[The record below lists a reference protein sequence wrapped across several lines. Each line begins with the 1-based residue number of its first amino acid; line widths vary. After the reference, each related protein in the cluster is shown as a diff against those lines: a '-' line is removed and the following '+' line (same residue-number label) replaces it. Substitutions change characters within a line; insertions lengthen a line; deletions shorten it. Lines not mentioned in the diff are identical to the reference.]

1 MGMVNMSRQIRK
13 QKPSRVIKG
22 KFEEERSPHTAL
34 QPKNKMQARY
44 IEAIN
49 NFTQTISL
57 GCAGTGKTYIASTM
71 AAHLYMKGTIN
82 KIILT
87 RPNVPSSRSLG
98 SFPGTIEEKMAP
110 WTTPV
115 VEVLKNCMGGAYEN
129 AVRKGAIIVAPFET
143 MRGSSF
149 SDAFV
154 IMDEAQNTTPEE
166 MKMFTTRI
174 GENCRIVINGD
185 IAQSDIRQTSG
196 LSTIIDLAQR
206 FNLPVPVIEFGI
218 DDVVRSKECKMWIE
232 AFHKSQPKVA
242 L

>member
-1 MGMVNMSRQIRK
+1 MPRQQRK
-13 QKPSRVIKG
+13 LKPKREIKE
-22 KFEEERSPHTAL
+22 KFMEERTTRTAL

-44 IEAIN
+44 IEAIT

-71 AAHLYMKGTIN
+71 AAQLYMQGTIN

-98 SFPGTIEEKMAP
+98 SFPGTLEEKMAP

-129 AVRKGAIIVAPFET
+129 AVRNGAIIVAPFET

-149 SDAFV
+149 RDAFV

-196 LSTIIDLAQR
+196 LSTIIELAQR

>member
-1 MGMVNMSRQIRK
+1 MVNMPRQQRK
-13 QKPSRVIKG
+13 LKPKREIKD
-22 KFEEERSPHTAL
+22 KFMEERTTRTAL
-34 QPKNKMQARY
+34 QPKTKMQARY
-44 IEAIN
+44 IEAITD
-49 NFTQTISL
+49 FTQTISL

-71 AAHLYMKGTIN
+71 AAQLYMQGTIN

-129 AVRKGAIIVAPFET
+129 AVRNGAIIVAPFET

>member
-1 MGMVNMSRQIRK
+1 MPRQQRK
-13 QKPSRVIKG
+13 LKPKREIKD
-22 KFEEERSPHTAL
+22 KFMEERTTRTAL
-34 QPKNKMQARY
+34 QPKTKMQARY
-44 IEAIN
+44 IEAIT

-71 AAHLYMKGTIN
+71 AAQLYMQGTIN
-82 KIILT
+82 KVILT

-129 AVRKGAIIVAPFET
+129 AVRNGAIIVAPFET

>member
-1 MGMVNMSRQIRK
+1 MRK
-13 QKPSRVIKG
+13 ERKKKPQREVKE
-22 KFEEERSPHTAL
+22 KFMEERTSRPAL
-34 QPKNKMQARY
+34 QPKNRTQARY

-71 AAHLYMKGTIN
+71 AAQLYMKGSID

-98 SFPGTIEEKMAP
+98 SFPGTLEEKMAP
-110 WTTPV
+110 WAAPV
-115 VEVLKNCMGGAYEN
+115 VDVLKKYMGGAYEN
-129 AVRKGAIIVAPFET
+129 AVRRGAIIVAPFET

-154 IMDEAQNTTPEE
+154 IMDEAQNTTPDE

-174 GENCRIVINGD
+174 GENCHIVINGD
-185 IAQSDIRQTSG
+185 IKQSDVRHTSG
-196 LSTIIDLAQR
+196 LATIIELAQR
-206 FNLPVPVIEFGI
+206 YNLPVPVIEFGI
-218 DDVVRSKECKMWIE
+218 EDVVRSPECKMWIE
-232 AFHKSQPKVA
+232 AFDKSDT
-242 L
+242 

>member
-1 MGMVNMSRQIRK
+1 MPRQQRK
-13 QKPSRVIKG
+13 LKPKRDIKE
-22 KFEEERSPHTAL
+22 KFMEERTTRTAL

-71 AAHLYMKGTIN
+71 SAQLYMQGTIN

-98 SFPGTIEEKMAP
+98 SFPGTLEEKMAP

-196 LSTIIDLAQR
+196 LSTIIELAQR

>member
-1 MGMVNMSRQIRK
+1 MGMVNMPRQQRK
-13 QKPSRVIKG
+13 LKPKREIKD
-22 KFEEERSPHTAL
+22 KFMEERTTRTAL
-34 QPKNKMQARY
+34 QPKTKMQARY
-44 IEAIN
+44 IEAIT

-71 AAHLYMKGTIN
+71 AAQLYMQGTIN

-115 VEVLKNCMGGAYEN
+115 VEVLKNCMAGAYEN
-129 AVRKGAIIVAPFET
+129 AVRNGAIIVAPFET

>member
-1 MGMVNMSRQIRK
+1 MPRQQRK
-13 QKPSRVIKG
+13 LKPKREIKD
-22 KFEEERSPHTAL
+22 KFMEERTTRTAL
-34 QPKNKMQARY
+34 QPKTKMQARY
-44 IEAIN
+44 IEAITD
-49 NFTQTISL
+49 FTQTISL

-71 AAHLYMKGTIN
+71 AAQLYMQGTIN

-129 AVRKGAIIVAPFET
+129 AVRNGAIIVAPFET

>member
-1 MGMVNMSRQIRK
+1 MPRQQRK
-13 QKPSRVIKG
+13 LKPKREIKD
-22 KFEEERSPHTAL
+22 KFMEERTTRTAL
-34 QPKNKMQARY
+34 QPKTKMQARY
-44 IEAIN
+44 IEAITD
-49 NFTQTISL
+49 FTQTISL

-71 AAHLYMKGTIN
+71 AAQLYMQGTIN

-129 AVRKGAIIVAPFET
+129 AVRNGAIIVAPFET

-196 LSTIIDLAQR
+196 LSTIIELAQR

>member
-1 MGMVNMSRQIRK
+1 MRKERK
-13 QKPSRVIKG
+13 QKPKREVKE
-22 KFEEERSPHTAL
+22 KFMEERTSRPAL
-34 QPKNKMQARY
+34 QPKTKTQARY

-49 NFTQTISL
+49 NYTQTISL

-71 AAHLYMKGTIN
+71 AAQLYMKGTID

-98 SFPGTIEEKMAP
+98 SFPGTLEEKMAP
-110 WTTPV
+110 WAAPV
-115 VEVLKNCMGGAYEN
+115 VDVLKNYMGGAYEN
-129 AVRKGAIIVAPFET
+129 AVRRGAIIVAPFET

-154 IMDEAQNTTPEE
+154 IMDEAQNTTPDE

-185 IAQSDIRQTSG
+185 IKQSDVRHTSG
-196 LSTIIDLAQR
+196 LATIIDLSQKY
-206 FNLPVPVIEFGI
+206 NLPVPVIEFGI
-218 DDVVRSKECKMWIE
+218 EDVVRSKECKMWIE
-232 AFHKSQPKVA
+232 AFEKSQPMVA
-242 L
+242 P

>member
-1 MGMVNMSRQIRK
+1 MSRQIRK

-22 KFEEERSPHTAL
+22 KFEEERSPRKAL

-71 AAHLYMKGTIN
+71 AAHLYMQGTIN

-129 AVRKGAIIVAPFET
+129 AIRRGAIVVAPFET

-185 IAQSDIRQTSG
+185 IKQSDIRSTSG

-206 FNLPVPVIEFGI
+206 FNLPVPIIEFGI
-218 DDVVRSKECKMWIE
+218 EDVVRSAECKMWIKT
-232 AFHKSQPKVA
+232 FDKSQSNQSKVA
-242 L
+242 P

>member
-1 MGMVNMSRQIRK
+1 MPRQQRK
-13 QKPSRVIKG
+13 LKPKREIKE
-22 KFEEERSPHTAL
+22 KFMEERTTRTAL

-71 AAHLYMKGTIN
+71 AAQLYMQGTIN

-98 SFPGTIEEKMAP
+98 SFPGTLEEKMAP

-129 AVRKGAIIVAPFET
+129 AVRNSAIIVAPFET

-196 LSTIIDLAQR
+196 LSTIIELAQR

>member
-1 MGMVNMSRQIRK
+1 MVNDMPRQQRK
-13 QKPSRVIKG
+13 QKPKREIKD
-22 KFEEERSPHTAL
+22 KFMEERTPKTAL
-34 QPKNKMQARY
+34 RPKTIMQARY

-49 NFTQTISL
+49 SFTQTISL

-71 AAHLYMKGTIN
+71 AAHLYMQGTID

-98 SFPGTIEEKMAP
+98 
-110 WTTPV
+110 
-115 VEVLKNCMGGAYEN
+115 
-129 AVRKGAIIVAPFET
+129 ET

-196 LSTIIDLAQR
+196 LATIIELAQR

-232 AFHKSQPKVA
+232 AFDKHKI
-242 L
+242 

>member
-1 MGMVNMSRQIRK
+1 MGMVNDMPRQQRK
-13 QKPSRVIKG
+13 QKPKREIKD
-22 KFEEERSPHTAL
+22 KFMEERTPKTAL
-34 QPKNKMQARY
+34 RPKTIMQARY
-44 IEAIN
+44 IEALN
-49 NFTQTISL
+49 SFTQTISL

-71 AAHLYMKGTIN
+71 AAHLYMQGTID

-98 SFPGTIEEKMAP
+98 SFPGTLEEKMAP

-129 AVRKGAIIVAPFET
+129 AIRRGAIIVAPFET

-196 LSTIIDLAQR
+196 LATIIELAQR

-218 DDVVRSKECKMWIE
+218 NDVVRSKECKMWIE
-232 AFHKSQPKVA
+232 AFDKHKI
-242 L
+242 

>member
-1 MGMVNMSRQIRK
+1 MPRQQRK
-13 QKPSRVIKG
+13 LKPKREIKD
-22 KFEEERSPHTAL
+22 KFMEERTTRTAL
-34 QPKNKMQARY
+34 QPKTKMQARY
-44 IEAIN
+44 IEAIT

-71 AAHLYMKGTIN
+71 AAQLYMQGTIN

-129 AVRKGAIIVAPFET
+129 AVRNGAIIVAPFET

-166 MKMFTTRI
+166 MKMF
-174 GENCRIVINGD
+174 D
-185 IAQSDIRQTSG
+185 PKFAQEMQGYVNDPEMKKYMEAV
-196 LSTIIDLAQR
+196 STL
-206 FNLPVPVIEFGI
+206 
-218 DDVVRSKECKMWIE
+218 
-232 AFHKSQPKVA
+232 
-242 L
+242 

>member
-1 MGMVNMSRQIRK
+1 MRK
-13 QKPSRVIKG
+13 ERKKKPQREVKE
-22 KFEEERSPHTAL
+22 KFMEERTSRPAL
-34 QPKNKMQARY
+34 QPKNKTQARY

-71 AAHLYMKGTIN
+71 AAQLYMKGSID

-98 SFPGTIEEKMAP
+98 SFPGTLEEKMAP
-110 WTTPV
+110 WAAPV
-115 VEVLKNCMGGAYEN
+115 VDVLKKYMGGAYEN
-129 AVRKGAIIVAPFET
+129 AVRRGAIIVAPFET

-154 IMDEAQNTTPEE
+154 IMDEAQNTTPDE

-174 GENCRIVINGD
+174 GENCHIVINGD
-185 IAQSDIRQTSG
+185 IKQSDVRHTSG
-196 LSTIIDLAQR
+196 LATIIELAQR
-206 FNLPVPVIEFGI
+206 YNLPVPVIEFGI
-218 DDVVRSKECKMWIE
+218 EDVVRSPECKMWIE
-232 AFHKSQPKVA
+232 AFDKSDT
-242 L
+242 